1 MTHPTWQRITL
12 PLLLA
17 TWLAGCAQNPTQTAG
32 PAEAA
37 PQAAACPKGTPDGAR
52 CLRGQDS
59 AGAPYLIVLPALWN
73 RMLVVHA
80 HGGPTLGAPKAS
92 RADEDIERWAITVRA
107 GYAWAGSV
115 FRQGGVAVRS
125 AAEDTERVRRIF
137 VQHVGQ
143 PTRTLLHGQS
153 WGANVAAKAAEMYA
167 GPGMRS
173 PYDAVL
179 LSSGVVGGGTRSYDF
194 RLDLRVI
201 YQHLCNNHPR
211 SDEPQYPLWMGLP
224 ADSKLTR
231 ADLNARVEECLA
243 TRKPAAQRTPEQA
256 RKLKTIVDVI
266 KIPESSVAGHLSWA
280 TWHFQDIAQNRT
292 QGRNPFRNDQ
302 VRYQGSADDAAL
314 NAAVLRYQADPAA
327 VARLADDTDL
337 TGRIAVPVLT
347 VHGITDATAF
357 VELESAFRQT
367 MESAGNGARL
377 VQVFSDH
384 ATHSY
389 MSDPTYVALFEALL
403 QWVERGEKPTP
414 VSVADAC
421 KRAEAGFG
429 AGCKIRPDYQP
440 APLEARVAPRQ

>member
-1 MTHPTWQRITL
+1 MTSRIWRRLAL

-17 TWLAGCAQNPTQTAG
+17 ALAGCAQNPTTSSY
-32 PAEAA
+32 PPEAA
-37 PQAAACPKGTPDGAR
+37 PQAATCPAGTPEGAR

-59 AGAPYLIVLPALWN
+59 AGAHYLIVIPAQWN
-73 RMLVVHA
+73 KMLVMHA
-80 HGGPTLGAPKAS
+80 HGGPTLGEPKAS
-92 RADEDIERWAITVRA
+92 RADEDIKRWAITVRA

-153 WGANVAAKAAEMYA
+153 WGANVAARAAEMYA
-167 GPGMRS
+167 APGMRS

-179 LSSGVVGGGTRSYDF
+179 LTSGVVAGGTRSYDF

-201 YQHLCNNHPR
+201 YQHLCHNHPR

-231 ADLNARVEECLA
+231 AELNARVEECLA

-256 RKLKTIVDVI
+256 RKLKTIVDVL
-266 KIPESSVAGHLSWA
+266 KFPESSVAAHLAWA

-292 QGRNPFRNDQ
+292 GGGNPFRNDA
-302 VRYQGSADDAAL
+302 VRYQGSADDDAL

-337 TGRIAVPVLT
+337 TGRVGVPVLT
-347 VHGITDATAF
+347 VHGIGDPTAF
-357 VELESAFRQT
+357 VEMQSALRQT
-367 MESAGNGARL
+367 YERAGNGARL
-377 VQVFSDH
+377 VQVYSDH
-384 ATHSY
+384 NTHSY
-389 MSDPTYVALFEALL
+389 LSDPTYVALFEALL
-403 QWVERGEKPTP
+403 GWVEKGEKPTP
-414 VSVADAC
+414 ASVAARC
-421 KRAEAGFG
+421 QRAEATFG

-440 APLEARVAPRQ
+440 APLEARVHPRQ

>member
-1 MTHPTWQRITL
+1 MSFPIWPRLAL

-17 TWLAGCAQNPTQTAG
+17 ALAGCAQNPTQSTG

-37 PQAAACPKGTPDGAR
+37 PQAAACPKGTPEGAR

-59 AGAPYLIVLPALWN
+59 AQAHYLIVIPAQWN

-80 HGGPTLGAPKAS
+80 HGGPTLGEPKAS

-179 LSSGVVGGGTRSYDF
+179 LSSGVLAGGTRSYDF
-194 RLDLRVI
+194 RLDLRVV
-201 YQHLCNNHPR
+201 YQYLCNNHPR

-224 ADSKLTR
+224 AESKLTR
-231 ADLNARVEECLA
+231 AELNARVEECLA

-266 KIPESSVAGHLSWA
+266 RIPESSVAAHLAWA

-314 NAAVLRYQADPAA
+314 NAAVLRYKADPAA
-327 VARLADDTDL
+327 VARFGDDTDL
-337 TGRIAVPVLT
+337 TGRVAIPVLT
-347 VHGITDATAF
+347 VHGINDPTAF
-357 VELESAFRQT
+357 VELQSAYRQT
-367 MESAGNGARL
+367 LERAGNGGRL
-377 VQVFSDH
+377 VQVYSDH
-384 ATHSY
+384 SEHSY
-389 MSDPTYVALFEALL
+389 LSDPTYVALFEALL
-403 QWVERGEKPTP
+403 GWVEKGEKPTP
-414 VSVADAC
+414 ASVAAGC
-421 KRAEAGFG
+421 QRAEAKFG
-429 AGCKIRPDYQP
+429 AGCRIRPDYQP